1 MTRRPLRTAALALG
15 SLLLLTGCGGTAT
28 NGATVSSG
36 DQQGPLVIG
45 SDNSTESRIV
55 AALYE
60 QLLTAAGEHVTTA
73 LTPFAGPADS
83 ARAVVRGEIGLT
95 PAYETTLLRAMPRS
109 GPRTDN
115 MTLALSMAL
124 PPGVVALSPARA
136 ERGVVLAVTK
146 ALAGHHTLHALPDLR
161 RAGTRLTLGGPAAG
175 DPDAPTPA
183 ALTKAYGVTFTTAPK
198 ATTPD
203 VLVLRGTD
211 PVIARRDLV
220 VLADPAA
227 VVPPEHVV
235 PLADAASADR
245 TARDTLAR
253 LGARLTTSE
262 LAALTARVE
271 AGQAPAEA
279 AGAWLRSTGLL
290 R

>member
-1 MTRRPLRTAALALG
+1 
-15 SLLLLTGCGGTAT
+15 
-28 NGATVSSG
+28 
-36 DQQGPLVIG
+36 
-45 SDNSTESRIV
+45 
-55 AALYE
+55 
-60 QLLTAAGEHVTTA
+60 
-73 LTPFAGPADS
+73 
-83 ARAVVRGEIGLT
+83 
-95 PAYETTLLRAMPRS
+95 
-109 GPRTDN
+109 
-115 MTLALSMAL
+115 
-124 PPGVVALSPARA
+124 
-136 ERGVVLAVTK
+136 
-146 ALAGHHTLHALPDLR
+146 
-161 RAGTRLTLGGPAAG
+161 LGGPAAG

-198 ATTPD
+198 GTTPD
-203 VLVLRGTD
+203 VLDLRGTD

-253 LGARLTTSE
+253 LGTRLTTPE